1 MYLLNTKTAEL
12 HYFIHS
18 GEVRYAILSH
28 VWQDVRNELSFRD
41 VKNVSAECALTG
53 ENPRSRVSAK
63 IRNCC
68 IFAERAGYEWVW
80 IDTCCIDHQS
90 SAELS
95 EAINSMYAWY
105 ADADVCYA
113 YLYDVGDDG
122 DPSAPDSS
130 FRRSRWFERGWTLQ
144 ELIAPARVVFLTQTW
159 RTLGSKYM
167 LAAVI
172 EQVTAIQQEIL
183 TGERPLDSVSV
194 AQRMSWAAKRK
205 TTRIEDRAYSL
216 LGIFGIN
223 MPTIYGEGP
232 RAFVRLQE
240 EILRRIPDQSIF
252 AWGRLHAD
260 IDTAR
265 KRMESED
272 IDPTQRAR
280 SGDQSGVAFDVQA
293 KMQDMLAPS
302 PSEFIDSAG
311 YKPVN
316 ISKISAALGL
326 PLRMPHYALTSH
338 GIRTQLP
345 LSEHVVES
353 WRSWMA
359 RTATAT
365 TQHVQL
371 ALLACENAEGQYV
384 LLFLRRAKHAGGLQ
398 YAVGEFIDGTGEEH
412 YFRGAFLPRELLV
425 RVESPNVGK
434 RADDGEDNMDPFRRS
449 QSRRADRQFRY
460 GNFKLSEP
468 YIYHQGSAP
477 STLHV
482 HPDGPIHEAMAPIPN
497 FTFFLPHWL
506 LAELEAKHGLVCESS
521 NVEEDGLTLTVP
533 CHPTLE
539 QVRGSVFAPV
549 SFLDNARQ
557 ERLTV
562 RVGAGKCPCL
572 LTLYTDTHGVP
583 LQKLWVDV
591 SVSPVDSPSSNSST
605 PAEHALPWKP
615 ASGQTKPYSRC
626 SSAHI
631 DGTRQHGDHSVIRRA
646 FADDRRHV
654 EVVFTKREGF
664 EVIRRIPCKTWTVVM
679 TLSGEA
685 YEPAPASATAVFSP
699 QVGEVED
706 SSMSDASVH
715 GRRRVV
721 TFRDSPQNPASTS
734 GFPTLGE
741 TSYSIRVSQS
751 SRKRGRSQSTPHCA
765 AKDMRPST
773 LDDGKMKRSLSS
785 CNSLVLASGFLSTSY
800 T

>member
-12 HYFIHS
+12 HYFIS
-18 GEVRYAILSH
+18 SSEVRYAILSH

-41 VKNVSAECALTG
+41 VKNVSAECALSG
-53 ENPRSRVSAK
+53 EIPRSRVSAK

-68 IFAERAGYEWVW
+68 IFAQRAGYEWVW
-80 IDTCCIDHQS
+80 IDTCCIDHHS

-122 DPSAPDSS
+122 DPSAPHSS

-144 ELIAPARVVFLTQTW
+144 ELIAPARVVFLSQTW
-159 RTLGSKYM
+159 CTLGSKYM
-167 LAAVI
+167 LATVV
-172 EQVTAIQQEIL
+172 EQITAIQKEIL

-205 TTRIEDRAYSL
+205 TTRVEDRAYSL
-216 LGIFGIN
+216 LGIFGIS

-260 IDTAR
+260 VDAAR

-272 IDPTQRAR
+272 VDPTQRAR

-311 YKPVN
+311 YKPIN
-316 ISKISAALGL
+316 ISDISAALGL

-345 LSEHVVES
+345 LSEHVIES

-359 RTATAT
+359 RTASAT

-371 ALLACENAEGQYV
+371 ALLACENAQGQYV
-384 LLFLRRAKHAGGLQ
+384 LLFLRRAKYSGSLQ
-398 YAVGEFIDGTGEEH
+398 YAVGEFIDGTAEEH
-412 YFRGAFLPRELLV
+412 YYRGAFLPRELLV
-425 RVESPNVGK
+425 RIEAPPLVKGPDVAEV
-434 RADDGEDNMDPFRRS
+434 NMNPLRL
-449 QSRRADRQFRY
+449 QSHSHREHRTFQY
-460 GNFKLSEP
+460 GNFELHEP
-468 YIYHQGSAP
+468 YIYHQSSAP

-482 HPDGPIHEAMAPIPN
+482 HPDGPIGEAMAPVPT

-506 LAELEAKHGLVCESS
+506 FAELESKYGLVCESS

-533 CHPTLE
+533 CHLTLE
-539 QVRGSVFAPV
+539 QIRDSVFARV
-549 SFLDNARQ
+549 SFLDDTRR

-572 LTLYTDTHGVP
+572 PTQYTGAHGAP
-583 LQKLWVDV
+583 LHKLWVDV
-591 SVSPVDSPSSNSST
+591 SVSPVDPSSSDSST

-626 SSAHI
+626 SLAHI
-631 DGTRQHGDHSVIRRA
+631 DGTRQHGDHSVIQRA
-646 FADDRRHV
+646 FADERRRV
-654 EVVFTKREGF
+654 EVTFAKREGF
-664 EVIRRIPCKTWTVVM
+664 EVIRRIPCKTWTIVL
-679 TLSGEA
+679 TLSGSV
-685 YEPAPASATAVFSP
+685 YQPAPAGTTAVSST
-699 QVGEVED
+699 QVSEVQD
-706 SSMSDASVH
+706 DTLGNAPVH
-715 GRRRVV
+715 RRRAV
-721 TFRDSPQNPASTS
+721 TFQDSPQNPASTS
-734 GFPTLGE
+734 GLSVKASLLTR
-741 TSYSIRVSQS
+741 TSTTRG
-751 SRKRGRSQSTPHCA
+751 KRRINQITPYLAANDVKTVLTGDGGRIN
-765 AKDMRPST
+765 
-773 LDDGKMKRSLSS
+773 RSLSFCS
-785 CNSLVLASGFLSTSY
+785 PLILASGFLSTSN

>member
-1 MYLLNTKTAEL
+1 MYLLNTRTAEL
-12 HYFIHS
+12 HYFINS
-18 GEVRYAILSH
+18 SEVRYAILSH

-53 ENPRSRVSAK
+53 DNPRSRVSAK

-167 LAAVI
+167 LAAVV
-172 EQVTAIQQEIL
+172 EQITAIQQEIL
-183 TGERPLDSVSV
+183 TGERPLSSVSV

-205 TTRIEDRAYSL
+205 TTRVEDRAYSL

-260 IDTAR
+260 IDMAR
-265 KRMESED
+265 RRMESED
-272 IDPTQRAR
+272 VDPTQRAR
-280 SGDQSGVAFDVQA
+280 SGDQSSVAFDVQA

-316 ISKISAALGL
+316 ISEISAALGL
-326 PLRMPHYALTSH
+326 SLRMPHYALTSH

-371 ALLACENAEGQYV
+371 ALLACENAEGQYI
-384 LLFLRRAKHAGGLQ
+384 LLFLRRAKSTGGLQ
-398 YAVGEFIDGTGEEH
+398 YAVGEFIDGTAEQH
-412 YFRGAFLPRELLV
+412 YYRGAFLPRELLV
-425 RVESPNVGK
+425 RAEGPSQGTGK
-434 RADDGEDNMDPFRRS
+434 DPDSAEDIMNPFRQS
-449 QSRRADRQFRY
+449 QSRRENRQFQY

-477 STLHV
+477 STFRV
-482 HPDGPIHEAMAPIPN
+482 HPDGPIHEAMAPVPN

-521 NVEEDGLTLTVP
+521 SVEEDGLTLTVP

-539 QVRGSVFAPV
+539 QIRDSVFARV
-549 SFLDNARQ
+549 SFLDTTRQ
-557 ERLTV
+557 ERLTI

-572 LTLYTDTHGVP
+572 IARHTDTHGVP

-591 SVSPVDSPSSNSST
+591 SVSPVDSSPSDSST
-605 PAEHALPWKP
+605 PAEHVLTWKP
-615 ASGQTKPYSRC
+615 ASGQAKPYSRC

-631 DGTRQHGDHSVIRRA
+631 DGTRQHGDHSVIQRA
-646 FADDRRHV
+646 FADDRRHI
-654 EVVFTKREGF
+654 EVTFTKREGF
-664 EVIRRIPCKTWTVVM
+664 EAIRRIPCKTWTIVL
-679 TLSGEA
+679 TLSGAA
-685 YEPAPASATAVFSP
+685 YQLTPASTAAVSSHP
-699 QVGEVED
+699 HDD
-706 SSMSDASVH
+706 SSRDASVH
-715 GRRRVV
+715 SRRRVV
-721 TFRDSPQNPASTS
+721 TFQDLPQNPASTS
-734 GFPTLGE
+734 GVTGKAS
-741 TSYSIRVSQS
+741 TTDRRRRS
-751 SRKRGRSQSTPHCA
+751 SRTTHFA
-765 AKDMRPST
+765 ANDAKLLPG
-773 LDDGKMKRSLSS
+773 DDGRIKSSLSS
-785 CNSLVLASGFLSTSY
+785 CSSLVLASGFLTTSY